1 MDCTAGK
8 GTGGGFAGETGGIK
22 QQRQGLK
29 TPAASF
35 SIDFFDHGE
44 GAFERRT
51 FGAQSS

>member
-8 GTGGGFAGETGGIK
+8 GTGGEFEGETGGVK

-29 TPAASF
+29 VPAASF
-35 SIDFFDHGE
+35 SFDFFDHGE
-44 GAFERRT
+44 GAIERRT